1 MEHPAQQ
8 QQGSSSHSPEIP
20 GPRWLRDDPNL
31 AGSKRNHDGLLV
43 SQYPRQDSPSAEKL
57 PPQASSRQWRVPSAD
72 ETAPSK
78 AENEFVDVI
87 DRGVVDVESAQAA
100 FERYVTRMAPEMPM
114 VVFPPGTTMGFVRR
128 ERPALFL
135 AILAAAIGPFK
146 KDVQLKLL
154 DDVYRMVAERVVVK
168 GEKSLEL
175 VQALIVLAV
184 WYMPP
189 DNLEELKFYQLVHFA
204 VILAMDLGL
213 NRRKGGEDRPFSR
226 LREVL
231 IKKPLGS
238 PFDINGPEA
247 KRTWIGCYFMSV
259 Q

>member
-1 MEHPAQQ
+1 
-8 QQGSSSHSPEIP
+8 
-20 GPRWLRDDPNL
+20 
-31 AGSKRNHDGLLV
+31 
-43 SQYPRQDSPSAEKL
+43 
-57 PPQASSRQWRVPSAD
+57 
-72 ETAPSK
+72 
-78 AENEFVDVI
+78 VDV
-87 DRGVVDVESAQAA
+87 DTAQAA
-100 FERYVTRMAPEMPM
+100 FERYITKMAPEMPM

-135 AILAAAIGPFK
+135 AILAVAIGPFK
-146 KDVQLKLL
+146 KDIQLKLL
-154 DDVYRMVAERVVVK
+154 DDVYRICAERVVVK

-175 VQALIVLAV
+175 VQAFIVLAI

-213 NRRKGGEDRPFSR
+213 NRRQGGDDRPFSK

-231 IKKPLGS
+231 LKKPLGS
-238 PFDINGPEA
+238 AIDINGPEA
-247 KRTWIGCYFMSV
+247 KRTWVGCYFMAV